1 MKSSPYLILLGA
13 LLAGPALAQPLQVV
27 AERSEITFTTRQMG
41 VPVDGRFDRF
51 TAQVL
56 IDLKRPEQGSVRF
69 AIDTGSARFGA
80 AETDAEVKKPVWLN
94 VAAFPQ
100 AVFQSSA
107 IKAVGA
113 GRFDVAGKLTI
124 KGLAR
129 EVTVPV
135 QLAQAGGTGTGTA
148 SGGFTLKRLEYKVGD
163 GEWSDTSL
171 VADDVQVRFKL
182 TLNGMEAM

>member
-1 MKSSPYLILLGA
+1 
-13 LLAGPALAQPLQVV
+13 
-27 AERSEITFTTRQMG
+27 
-41 VPVDGRFDRF
+41 
-51 TAQVL
+51 
-56 IDLKRPEQGSVRF
+56 
-69 AIDTGSARFGA
+69 
-80 AETDAEVKKPVWLN
+80 VWLN

-107 IKAVGA
+107 IKAAGA

-129 EVTVPV
+129 DVTVPV
-135 QLAQAGGTGTGTA
+135 QLAQAGGTGTA
-148 SGGFTLKRLEYKVGD
+148 SGGFTLKRLEFKVGD

-182 TLNGMEAM
+182 VLSGMVAM

>member
-1 MKSSPYLILLGA
+1 MKSSPSLVLLGA

-27 AERSEITFTTRQMG
+27 AAQSEIAFTTRQMG
-41 VPVDGRFDRF
+41 VPVEGRFERF
-51 TAQVL
+51 TAQVS

-69 AIDTGSARFGA
+69 AVDTGSARFGA
-80 AETDAEVKKPVWLN
+80 AETEAEVKKPVWLN

-129 EVTVPV
+129 DVTVPV
-135 QLAQAGGTGTGTA
+135 QLAQAGGTGTA
-148 SGGFTLKRLEYKVGD
+148 SGAFTLKRLEFKVGD

-182 TLNGMEAM
+182 ALNGVVAM

>member
-1 MKSSPYLILLGA
+1 MKSFPSLVLLGM
-13 LLAGPALAQPLQVV
+13 LLAGPAPAQPLQLI
-27 AERSEITFTTRQMG
+27 AAQSEIAFTTRQMG
-41 VPVDGRFDRF
+41 VPVEGRFERF
-51 TAQVL
+51 TAQVS
-56 IDLKRPEQGSVRF
+56 IDPKRPEQGSVRF

-80 AETDAEVKKPVWLN
+80 AETEAEVKKPVWLN

-135 QLAQAGGTGTGTA
+135 QLAQAGGSGTA
-148 SGGFTLKRLEYKVGD
+148 GGAFTLKRLEFKVGE

-182 TLNGMEAM
+182 ALNGMVAL